1 MGNNIFHSF
10 LKQNILSL
18 PIIIV
23 YGTIRECGLELYAA
37 VTSVFF
43 VADYLDVGF
52 SISAMSD
59 YV

>member
-1 MGNNIFHSF
+1 MPLNIKV
-10 LKQNILSL
+10 LNKY
-18 PIIIV
+18 IISITFV
-23 YGTIRECGLELYAA
+23 YGTIRECGLELR
-37 VTSVFF
+37 SSHKCFFF